1 MGTRM
6 SQERHTVY
14 VERRLAE
21 RETSRNR
28 AIARRVKYDGRVS

>member
-1 MGTRM
+1 MGTRK
-6 SQERHTVY
+6 SEEAHTVY

-28 AIARRVKYDGRVS
+28 AQERRVKYAGRMS